1 MCFKIIKASL
11 TICIVV
17 GLFSCNKL
25 KKPQSKISN
34 NEQITAVSFHQNYM
48 NEIEKLP
55 IKLDTI
61 AGKNMVLVSG
71 GSFLMG
77 GTSEQARPDE
87 LPAHRETVADFYI
100 DIAEVTNAQFK
111 AFVEATGYVT
121 TAERPI
127 NADFIAAISG
137 VNSKTVDIDPA
148 ALVFNG
154 DPQMWW
160 SMVKGA
166 NWKHPKGPKSSIEGK
181 DEYPVVQVSWYDA
194 MAYCHWIGKRLPTEE
209 EFEYVARNKG
219 KQIKYNWGDDF
230 EKAVEYVNFHQGSF
244 PSQNL
249 KEDNFDGLAP
259 VKSFKS
265 NPLGLYDIGGNVWEW
280 TLNSY
285 FSDGY
290 ARKLNFEK
298 PILANDQS
306 IHQKKVI
313 RGGSFLCN
321 ESYCSGYRVAA
332 RMNSSPDTGL
342 EHLGFRCVKDV
353 AN

>member
-1 MCFKIIKASL
+1 MNFKILKASL
-11 TICIVV
+11 TIIVV
-17 GLFSCNKL
+17 GLFSCNKSD
-25 KKPQSKISN
+25 KKKDEASN
-34 NEQITAVSFHQNYM
+34 QEVVAVSFHQSYM
-48 NEIEKLP
+48 DEIKKLP
-55 IKLDTI
+55 VKSMASSTKD
-61 AGKNMVLVSG
+61 MVLVTG

-77 GTSEQARPDE
+77 ATSEQARTDE
-87 LPAHRETVADFYI
+87 LPVHKETVTDFYV
-100 DIAEVTNAQFK
+100 DTSEVTNAQFR
-111 AFVEATGYVT
+111 AFVAATGYVT

-127 NADFIAAISG
+127 DANFIAATSG
-137 VNSKTVDIDPA
+137 VDPKIVDTDPA

-160 SMVKGA
+160 SMIKGA
-166 NWKHPKGPKSSIEGK
+166 NWKHPKGPESTIEGK
-181 DEYPVVQVSWYDA
+181 DDYPVVQVSWYDA
-194 MAYCHWIGKRLPTEE
+194 MAYCHWAGKRLPTEE

-219 KQIKYNWGDDF
+219 KRIKYSWGNDF
-230 EKAVEYVNFHQGSF
+230 RRAVEFVNFHQGSF

-249 KEDNFDGLAP
+249 KEDNFEGLAP
-259 VKSFKS
+259 VKSFKQ
-265 NPLGLYDIGGNVWEW
+265 NELGVYDIGGNVWEW

-290 ARKLNFEK
+290 TRKLNFEK
-298 PILANDQS
+298 PLLANDQS

-342 EHLGFRCVKDV
+342 EHLGFRCVMDV
-353 AN
+353 VN